1 VTVPDR
7 VIRELLVAVP
17 EPVDVF
23 DIVEVAVCVIVP
35 FMVLE
40 GFPEGV

>member
-1 VTVPDR
+1 MAVSDR
-7 VIRELLVAVP
+7 VIREHLVAVP
-17 EPVDVF
+17 DPVAVF

-35 FMVLE
+35 FMVWE